1 MNFMNKIRENW
12 AQLTFLGVILLALV
26 TTYAEVRISAIA
38 MAQVKSDAAE
48 LHINKL
54 IEAQLANAKI
64 PTDGK
69 IATMDGERLANKE
82 AIGVERDRLNEV
94 GRILMKVPDG

>member
-1 MNFMNKIRENW
+1 MNFMHKLRENW
-12 AQLTFLGVILLALV
+12 PQLTFLGVILLALV
-26 TTYAEVRISAIA
+26 TTYIQVRVSAIT
-38 MAQVKSDAAE
+38 MTQIKSDAVTF
-48 LHINKL
+48 HINEL
-54 IEAQLANAKI
+54 IEAKLASAKI

-82 AIGVERDRLNEV
+82 AIGVERERLNEV

>member
-1 MNFMNKIRENW
+1 MSFKRKIRENW

-26 TTYAEVRISAIA
+26 TTYIQVSVSAIA
-38 MAQVKSDAAE
+38 MAEIKSDAATF
-48 LHINKL
+48 HINTL
-54 IEAQLANAKI
+54 IEAQLANVKI

-69 IATMDGERLANKE
+69 IATMDAERSANKE
-82 AIGVERDRLNEV
+82 AIGVERERLNEV